1 MTICYYV
8 TGHGLGH
15 SIRTAQVI
23 NALPTNIPIIIRT
36 TVPERIFREEIQGR
50 DFEYISAEFDCG
62 CIQTDST
69 TILKRETLQ
78 RYIEISKKNY
88 ENLDDEIE
96 FLHERDV
103 SLVVSDIASFPL
115 VAAKKASVASVAAT
129 NFTWW
134 DIYNEYVETTDDR
147 RLLDKIGNE
156 YACADLALVSDL
168 CLPTTAHVFPN
179 TLSVPLTTR
188 TGKNRRHELDIA
200 LTQRYRQQP
209 ADKAPNLALL
219 YLGVWGLDI
228 DWDEVEKLSDW
239 RFVSYDAL
247 PRPVRNVTVLD
258 RSEWPVADTIASL
271 DAMLSKV
278 GYGSTTDCIANS
290 IPNIHLP
297 RKDFIEYEA
306 LIAGMDIWGG
316 RIGITEEMFI
326 KGNWKYSL
334 EKSKIVK
341 KQIKTDKFKTN
352 GAQIIAKVLVEI
364 HEAARE
370 KRLSRL

>member
-1 MTICYYV
+1 
-8 TGHGLGH
+8 
-15 SIRTAQVI
+15 
-23 NALPTNIPIIIRT
+23 
-36 TVPERIFREEIQGR
+36 
-50 DFEYISAEFDCG
+50 
-62 CIQTDST
+62 
-69 TILKRETLQ
+69 
-78 RYIEISKKNY
+78 
-88 ENLDDEIE
+88 
-96 FLHERDV
+96 
-103 SLVVSDIASFPL
+103 
-115 VAAKKASVASVAAT
+115 
-129 NFTWW
+129 
-134 DIYNEYVETTDDR
+134 
-147 RLLDKIGNE
+147 
-156 YACADLALVSDL
+156 
-168 CLPTTAHVFPN
+168 
-179 TLSVPLTTR
+179 
-188 TGKNRRHELDIA
+188 
-200 LTQRYRQQP
+200 
-209 ADKAPNLALL
+209 
-219 YLGVWGLDI
+219 
-228 DWDEVEKLSDW
+228 
-239 RFVSYDAL
+239 VSYDAL